1 MHGPLDW
8 SSTVAKLAI
17 TDHAISRFIERHA
30 QGLTF
35 SAARELIQ
43 ERAQHAQRLET
54 RTVLGDMQWRITEPD
69 CILVVKRDSERS
81 RAAGRKHRNRP
92 GTQGAGGLVVVTVLP
107 TVDQQWLEDETEE
120 AAE

>member
-1 MHGPLDW
+1 M
-8 SSTVAKLAI
+8 AKLAI
-17 TDHAISRFIERHA
+17 TDHAISRLIERHA
-30 QGLTF
+30 PGLTF
-35 SAARELIQ
+35 AAARELIQ

-92 GTQGAGGLVVVTVLP
+92 GTQGTGGLVVVTVLP
-107 TVDQQWLEDETEE
+107 TVEQLWPEGDEEDY
-120 AAE
+120 

>member
-1 MHGPLDW
+1 M
-8 SSTVAKLAI
+8 AKLSI
-17 TDHAISRFIERHA
+17 TDHAISRLIERHA
-30 QGLTF
+30 PGLTF
-35 SAARELIQ
+35 AAARELIQ

-92 GTQGAGGLVVVTVLP
+92 GMHGAGGLVVVTVLP
-107 TVDQQWLEDETEE
+107 TVDQQWLEGDEDEE